1 MCVGHVIT
9 YIYEQQKKLWI
20 YEYIYITYFEDLFRS
35 SFYVR
40 PDKLANIVSAVVVP
54 MFLPQ
59 NPLLR
64 EKRSGEL
71 KACMVLIELY
81 IYINVASTYFV
92 CDYIQWR
99 FTMFH
104 VVFLNETFPNTAPNK
119 IKN

>member
-1 MCVGHVIT
+1 MGHLIT

-20 YEYIYITYFEDLFRS
+20 YEYIYITYFKDLFRS
-35 SFYVR
+35 SFCVR

-54 MFLPQ
+54 LFLPQ

-71 KACMVLIELY
+71 KAYMVLIELY

-92 CDYIQWR
+92 WDYIQWR
-99 FTMFH
+99 FAMFH
-104 VVFLNETFPNTAPNK
+104 VVFLNETFLNTVPNK